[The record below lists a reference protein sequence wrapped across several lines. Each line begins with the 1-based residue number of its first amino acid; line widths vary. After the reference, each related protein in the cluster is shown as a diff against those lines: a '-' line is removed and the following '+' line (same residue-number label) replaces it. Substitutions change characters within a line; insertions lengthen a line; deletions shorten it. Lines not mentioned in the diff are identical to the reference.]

1 MQSLKEQLSLITTRL
16 VLEVLS
22 SSKSKA
28 YVQIGHLRLSGRFNT
43 SC

>member
-1 MQSLKEQLSLITTRL
+1 MQSLKEQLSLITSRL

-28 YVQIGHLRLSGRFNT
+28 YVQIGHLHLSGCFSI